1 VTNPTRL
8 VLASASPARRRT
20 LAAAGID
27 VDVLVS
33 GVDESTVDSSR
44 ADTLCATLARMKAE
58 AVASRLRRQGTGGT
72 TGGRDNDAALVLGCD
87 SVLAFDGQILGKP
100 SGAADARARWHR
112 MRGRSGELLTG
123 HCLIRL
129 SDDRHAEAVGT
140 TTVHFADVTDA
151 EIEAYLATGEPLQV
165 AGAFTID
172 GLGGAFV
179 ESIVG
184 DPGTVVGVSLP
195 LVRRLLAD
203 LGVPITRLWSR
214 G

>member
-1 VTNPTRL
+1 VTTPTRL

-27 VDVLVS
+27 VDVVVS

-44 ADTLCATLARMKAE
+44 PDTLCATLARMKAE
-58 AVASRLRRQGTGGT
+58 AVANRLRRQGATQ
-72 TGGRDNDAALVLGCD
+72 AMVLGCD

-100 SGAADARARWHR
+100 AGVSEARARWHR

-129 SDDRHAEAVGT
+129 PDDRHAEAVGT
-140 TTVHFADVTDA
+140 TTVRFADVTDA
-151 EIEAYLATGEPLQV
+151 EVEAYLATGEPLQV

-172 GLGGAFV
+172 GLGGPFV

-195 LVRRLLAD
+195 LLRRLLAE
-203 LGVPITRLWSR
+203 LGVPITRLW
-214 G
+214 GAGIG

>member
-27 VDVLVS
+27 VDVVVS

-58 AVASRLRRQGTGGT
+58 AVASRLRRQGMGGT
-72 TGGRDNDAALVLGCD
+72 TGGGMDTALVLGCD
-87 SVLAFDGQILGKP
+87 SVLALDGHILGKP
-100 SGAADARARWHR
+100 SGAADARARWQR

-129 SDDRHAEAVGT
+129 TDDRHAEAVGT
-140 TTVHFADVTDA
+140 TTVRFADITDA
-151 EIEAYLATGEPLQV
+151 ELEAYLATGEPLQV

-195 LVRRLLAD
+195 LLRRLLAD
-203 LGVPITRLWSR
+203 LGVPITRLWAR

>member
-1 VTNPTRL
+1 MASRPVL
-8 VLASASPARRRT
+8 VLASASPARRALLT
-20 LAAAGID
+20 AAGID
-27 VDVLVS
+27 PEIVVS
-33 GVDESTVDSSR
+33 GVDESAVEAT
-44 ADTLCATLARMKAE
+44 APDTLCATLARLKAH
-58 AVASRLRRQGTGGT
+58 AVAERLRQRAPIAD
-72 TGGRDNDAALVLGCD
+72 GRAVLVLGCD

-100 SGAADARARWHR
+100 SGAADARSRWHR

-129 SDDRHAEAVGT
+129 ADDRHAEAVGT

-184 DPGTVVGVSLP
+184 DPGTVIGVSLP
-195 LVRRLLAD
+195 LLRRLLAE
-203 LGVPITRLWSR
+203 LGVPISRLWAR

>member
-1 VTNPTRL
+1 MTTPTRL

-27 VDVLVS
+27 VDVVVS

-58 AVASRLRRQGTGGT
+58 AVANRLRRQGAE
-72 TGGRDNDAALVLGCD
+72 RALVLGCD

-100 SGAADARARWHR
+100 TGAADARSRWQR
-112 MRGRSGELLTG
+112 MRGRSGDLLTG

-129 SDDRHAEAVGT
+129 ADDRHAEEVGT
-140 TTVHFADVTDA
+140 TTVRFADVTDA

-172 GLGGAFV
+172 GLGGPFV

-195 LVRRLLAD
+195 LLRRLLAE
-203 LGVPITRLWSR
+203 LGVPITRLWSA
-214 G
+214 GIG